1 MKHHFYLTLTLSS
14 ILLLVSPV
22 RAVDDLVQD
31 LPPGNINNIAIG
43 VSQQQNILEKFTGLK
58 NAVRS
63 FNRNLNNFVQDKKDT
78 GNLNSRAVLAQIN
91 HLKQEIPTLS
101 ETPLLSPPVARSS
114 AILKE
119 LERATKYL
127 ENGLKPKGVTGIQ
140 KYLGFFAKKKVNK
153 KYYGN
158 FGKTT
163 QEEIEKFTN
172 AKIQQ
177 LEKEIT
183 TIQSL
188 TGKTGT
194 KSVAV
199 LNTNSIGNIP
209 SSSTKV
215 DPKSNNPRL
224 NNNEPNNNAK
234 ELAALKSILDRI
246 EKTAIIIGL
255 IFLIGIVVCIYVL
268 SQIIGNPEMIK
279 RLNKLDQS
287 NNNSMKKFK
296 DLETR
301 LGVIGDDQKTLIE
314 KINNLS
320 NLDRFNGE
328 QVSISE
334 PPKLPVDKRYQSQKL
349 PFTPNNLENPIIV
362 LYNNKANALIDRA
375 IPVSEAKLTAY
386 DRRLGR
392 YTQPV
397 LEETRR
403 GNYWVIIEGA
413 MNYLVP
419 KFGIRINSHNYS
431 TIALFFECFK
441 YDHKSINDFKDFRLI
456 SPAIVSATGNKWEL
470 VERGELEF

>member
-1 MKHHFYLTLTLSS
+1 MNKLMKHHFYLTLTLSS

-63 FNRNLNNFVQDKKDT
+63 FNRNLKNFVQDKKDT

-91 HLKQEIPTLS
+91 QLKQEISTLS
-101 ETPLLSPPVARSS
+101 QTPVARSS

-127 ENGLKPKGVTGIQ
+127 ENGLEPKGVTGIQ

-199 LNTNSIGNIP
+199 LSTNSISNIP

-215 DPKSNNPRL
+215 DPKSNNPKL

-234 ELAALKSILDRI
+234 ELAALKSRLDRM

-419 KFGIRINSHNYS
+419 KFDIRINSHNYS
-431 TIALFFECFK
+431 TISLFFECFK

>member
-1 MKHHFYLTLTLSS
+1 MNKLMKQHFYLTLTLSS

-22 RAVDDLVQD
+22 RAVDDLVKD
-31 LPPGNINNIAIG
+31 PPPGNVTNIAIG
-43 VSQQQNILEKFTGLK
+43 VNQQQNILEKFTGLK

-63 FNRNLNNFVQDKKDT
+63 FNRNLKNFVQDKKDT
-78 GNLNSRAVLAQIN
+78 GNLNSRAVIAQIN
-91 HLKQEIPTLS
+91 DLKQEIPTLPQ
-101 ETPLLSPPVARSS
+101 TPLLSPPVARSN

-127 ENGLKPKGVTGIQ
+127 EKGLEPKGVTGIQ

-188 TGKTGT
+188 TGKTGI

-199 LNTNSIGNIP
+199 LSTNSISNIP

-215 DPKSNNPRL
+215 DPKL

-234 ELAALKSILDRI
+234 ELAALKSRLDGM

-255 IFLIGIVVCIYVL
+255 IFFIGIFVCIYVL

-279 RLNKLDQS
+279 RLNRLDQS

-296 DLETR
+296 DLETQ
-301 LGVIGDDQKTLIE
+301 LGVIGDKQKTLIE

-328 QVSISE
+328 QVSIPE

-349 PFTPNNLENPIIV
+349 PFTPNNLESPIIV
-362 LYNNKANALIDRA
+362 LYNNKANVLIDRA

-386 DRRLGR
+386 ERRLGH

-397 LEETRR
+397 LEETKR
-403 GNYWVIIEGA
+403 GNYWVIIEGTV
-413 MNYLVP
+413 NYLVP
-419 KFGIRINSHNYS
+419 KFDIRINSHNYS
-431 TIALFFECFK
+431 TISVFFECFK
-441 YDHKSINDFKDFRLI
+441 YDPKSINDFKDFRLI
-456 SPAIVSATGNKWEL
+456 SPAIVSSTGDKWEL